1 MHREKQRLRLRIYNT
16 TSGYLQG
23 RCPKG
28 PLLTVWHT
36 QSGRTGFRL
45 YWDGRWHNS
54 FGQDKLDDLFGISP
68 NAKQTGGQI
77 GYPSEPVIQA
87 VWRHLKDRYNEGD
100 SDVIYSKSEP
110 VLTPPSQRVIPQR
123 EPTDD
128 DLRNAVRL
136 AATSRKSGSGES
148 EAHRSLK
155 LRIAQ
160 HPELIGVTA
169 VISHSIEHQY
179 PSGDRVD
186 LMLESDGSKWTVV
199 EVELEG
205 LVETVTGLFQAVKYR
220 ALQQAVLCT
229 EKRNGSVA
237 AILAARFIPNEVRLL
252 ASMLDVTTVEVLE

>member
-1 MHREKQRLRLRIYNT
+1 MRQRIYNT

-28 PLLTVWHT
+28 PILTVWHT
-36 QSGRTGFRL
+36 QSGRAGFRL

-54 FGQDKLDDLFGISP
+54 FSQDKLDDLFSISP
-68 NAKQTGGQI
+68 NAKQTGSQI

-87 VWRHLKDRYNEGD
+87 VWRYLKDRYNED
-100 SDVIYSKSEP
+100 DPDVIYSESEP
-110 VLTPPSQRVIPQR
+110 ALTPPSQRVISQR
-123 EPTDD
+123 ELTDD
-128 DLRNAVRL
+128 DLNNAVRL
-136 AATSRKSGSGES
+136 AATSKKSGSGES

-169 VISHSIEHQY
+169 VISHSSEYQY

-186 LMLESDGSKWTVV
+186 LMFESESSKWSVV

-237 AILAARFIPNEVRLL
+237 AILAARSIPKEVRVL
-252 ASMLDVTTVEVLE
+252 SRMLDVTTVEVLE